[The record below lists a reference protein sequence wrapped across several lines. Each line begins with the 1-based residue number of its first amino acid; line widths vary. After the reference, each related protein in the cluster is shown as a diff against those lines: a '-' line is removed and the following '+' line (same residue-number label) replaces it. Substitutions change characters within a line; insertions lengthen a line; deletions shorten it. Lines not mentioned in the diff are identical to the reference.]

1 VFHRYRPET
10 IGMLRICLG
19 GCPDDM
25 EVEVKP
31 GVPLVAK
38 IVADL
43 RALNAW
49 SPDWALIVPYERQR
63 PESVVEVEP
72 A

>member
-1 VFHRYRPET
+1 VFHRYRPVT
-10 IGMLRICLG
+10 IGMLRTCLG

-25 EVEVKP
+25 EVEVEP

-38 IVADL
+38 TVADL

-63 PESVVEVEP
+63 PESVVEVEL